1 MSCHELLTSCLPTRA
16 QKESRLCATLGVAH
30 DADKT
35 RVNLHL
41 VLENVECDGD
51 LHDTVHDSDNWECL
65 RSGGEDT
72 GAKLKSH
79 YATTDADDDAWAFV
93 MPRSLK
99 LTVAEDLAR
108 CVECLPPCYAC
119 TSTPLLRWPETE
131 TDLSTVL
138 CQGASRAASCRRC
151 ALRYQTS

>member
-1 MSCHELLTSCLPTRA
+1 M
-16 QKESRLCATLGVAH
+16 
-30 DADKT
+30 
-35 RVNLHL
+35 NLHL

-65 RSGGEDT
+65 RSCGEDT

-79 YATTDADDDAWAFV
+79 YATTDADDDAWAFI

-108 CVECLPPCYAC
+108 CVEVKIPTILPAPQRLL
-119 TSTPLLRWPETE
+119 LLRPNLTE
-131 TDLSTVL
+131 Y
-138 CQGASRAASCRRC
+138 C
-151 ALRYQTS
+151 ALPGRFTSCELRTLCTATSSRQTCCWLE